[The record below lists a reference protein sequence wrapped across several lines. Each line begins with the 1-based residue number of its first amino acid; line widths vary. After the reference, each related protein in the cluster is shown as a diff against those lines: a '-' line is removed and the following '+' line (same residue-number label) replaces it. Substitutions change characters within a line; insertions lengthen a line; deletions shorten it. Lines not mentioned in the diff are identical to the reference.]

1 MTGSVELFGD
11 EGVEGDPDGPELAA
25 WVEVTRE
32 VNAVLL
38 SSTTAPIWY
47 SFPLFKSE

>member
-1 MTGSVELFGD
+1 MELFGD
-11 EGVEGDPDGPELAA
+11 EGVEGDPDEPALAA
-25 WVEVTRE
+25 WVEVTGE

-47 SFPLFKSE
+47 SLPLVKSE